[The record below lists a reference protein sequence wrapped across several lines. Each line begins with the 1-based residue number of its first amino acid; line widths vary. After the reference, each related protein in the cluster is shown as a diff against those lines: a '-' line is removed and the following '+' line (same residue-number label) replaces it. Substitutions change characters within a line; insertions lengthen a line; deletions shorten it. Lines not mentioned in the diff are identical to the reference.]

1 MALLEKTGRVNAGQ
15 PWTTGLSEPVA
26 QPESISPRRRVRSRR
41 SPIVLALMAVALVKQ
56 LVLVVAYPPF
66 QGHDEVAH
74 LGYLGTLANDG
85 RLPTFSDT
93 LPAALETYSQFTLD
107 WPALYTAN
115 HPPLY
120 YVTSLPAYWLAG
132 DSYEAQLYAVRLMA
146 VPLFLLTIWLTY
158 LIARLLF
165 PSNDL
170 VAIGAPAGVAFQPQ
184 IGFEG
189 AITTCTD

>member
-1 MALLEKTGRVNAGQ
+1 
-15 PWTTGLSEPVA
+15 
-26 QPESISPRRRVRSRR
+26 
-41 SPIVLALMAVALVKQ
+41 MAVALVKQ

-146 VPLFLLTIWLTY
+146 VPLFLLTIWL
-158 LIARLLF
+158 RLALRRSSR
-165 PSNDL
+165 SNRSS
-170 VAIGAPAGVAFQPQ
+170 ASR
-184 IGFEG
+184 ERSST
-189 AITTCTD
+189 TTCWRSRLGRCYSISAFERYGRD